1 MAGDERGRG
10 THARTDRRLTVCPW
24 SLIVGLGCSTA
35 PPPPRTR
42 PSPGLVK
49 ALTAAKDWARNEQE
63 WLRLN
68 QPRDCYRDLHGVW
81 STVIGRLGEAFAVL
95 ESAFADGDMQELLRG
110 QRLAEQVTVFMGQH
124 AESAA
129 PVLCAGAPAGEDV
142 STHG

>member
-1 MAGDERGRG
+1 
-10 THARTDRRLTVCPW
+10 
-24 SLIVGLGCSTA
+24 
-35 PPPPRTR
+35 
-42 PSPGLVK
+42 VK

-110 QRLAEQVTVFMGQH
+110 QRLAEEVTVFMEQH

-142 STHG
+142 STHGCGQMAALYSATAGRAALNDLRDWPLPCSEAP